1 MPTRTMHMPQR
12 PFSLID
18 AVNRM
23 AIATGSYANASRAGG
38 ADYNGHRVDV
48 DRGYHP
54 GWRAHYFWAGIVWL
68 ARGVSFEQ
76 ALAAAI
82 REHARGALGSEIRV
96 ACDTD
101 EQVAACVALGFVTA
115 DEAAAA
121 KATWRDA
128 RYDLVNEPIDMDR
141 KHGIPGTA
149 LLIHSASPEDFRAKV
164 SAYRAEQVERRAQR
178 RVG

>member
-1 MPTRTMHMPQR
+1 MVR
-12 PFSLID
+12 
-18 AVNRM
+18 
-23 AIATGSYANASRAGG
+23 GSYAEFTKVPAAMVVKIPS
-38 ADYNGHRVDV
+38 
-48 DRGYHP
+48 
-54 GWRAHYFWAGIVWL
+54 
-68 ARGVSFEQ
+68 GVSFEQ

-128 RYDLVNEPIDMDR
+128 RYDLVNEAIDMDR

-149 LLIHSASPEDFRAKV
+149 LLIHSTSPEDFRAKV

-178 RVG
+178 RAG